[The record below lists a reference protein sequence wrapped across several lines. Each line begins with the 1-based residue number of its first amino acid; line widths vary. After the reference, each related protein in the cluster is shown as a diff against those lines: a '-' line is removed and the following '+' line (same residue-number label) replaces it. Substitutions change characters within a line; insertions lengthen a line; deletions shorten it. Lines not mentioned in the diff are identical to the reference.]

1 MFQPSELDYWLKMTK
16 IDAIDRKILHALS
29 RDARLSVERVSDQ
42 VDLSATPVRRRIR
55 RLEEDGIIRRYTL
68 DVDMKAC
75 GYALQLFVF
84 IKLQGRDRT
93 TISDFEARVRR
104 LPEVT
109 GCHLVTGPHD
119 YILELQLEDME
130 TYNTFLRSTLAE
142 LPGVFG
148 IETSVVIGQVK
159 DEVALPY

>member
-1 MFQPSELDYWLKMTK
+1 MPT

-29 RDARLSVERVSDQ
+29 RDARLSVERVSEQ
-42 VDLSATPVRRRIR
+42 VNLSPTPVRRRIR

-75 GYALQLFVF
+75 GYGLQLFAF
-84 IKLQGRDRT
+84 IKLQSRDRA
-93 TISDFEARVRR
+93 TIADFEARVGR

-109 GCHLVTGPHD
+109 TCHLVTGAHD
-119 YILELQLEDME
+119 YILGMQLKDME
-130 TYNTFLRSTLAE
+130 TYNGFLRSTLAE

-148 IETSVVIGQVK
+148 IETCVVIGPVK
-159 DEVALPY
+159 EEVELPY